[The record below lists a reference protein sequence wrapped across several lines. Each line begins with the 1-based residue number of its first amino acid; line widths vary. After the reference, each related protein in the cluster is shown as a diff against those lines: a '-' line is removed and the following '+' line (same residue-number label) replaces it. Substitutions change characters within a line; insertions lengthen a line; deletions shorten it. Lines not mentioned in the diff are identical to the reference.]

1 MGVWADTTNGLG
13 LALALDVRPGRQQAQ
28 RWTVL
33 AALRD
38 SNRDVTDEAHPARW
52 HDWMQWANV
61 LQLMRGHGR
70 HCLITATSE
79 ADDLS
84 FDDLWLVAVDVDEQA
99 DGETTEGAAAPAGV
113 ADQPGGA
120 RGESV
125 DAVSQAAVK
134 ISGDMNDELD
144 LVEDDQVREL
154 ARLVL
159 TEGAPE
165 FVAGHE
171 LDGEPVE
178 AAWPAAKVGVL
189 GADQGAVTAAGW
201 DLRPAEGWT
210 TETLLDALA
219 TR

>member
-1 MGVWADTTNGLG
+1 MRRPDPTRNQLAMSASAGFLPPRPNIRRPATASFCGVARGRPAVTPTGGGDAEPVAMGVWADTPNGLG

-84 FDDLWLVAVDVDEQA
+84 FDACGWLPSTSMNRRTARPRM
-99 DGETTEGAAAPAGV
+99 APL
-113 ADQPGGA
+113 
-120 RGESV
+120 RG
-125 DAVSQAAVK
+125 
-134 ISGDMNDELD
+134 
-144 LVEDDQVREL
+144 
-154 ARLVL
+154 
-159 TEGAPE
+159 P
-165 FVAGHE
+165 
-171 LDGEPVE
+171 
-178 AAWPAAKVGVL
+178 
-189 GADQGAVTAAGW
+189 
-201 DLRPAEGWT
+201 DLRMQPVAPGRQPT
-210 TETLLDALA
+210 KCHRTPPRSPMT
-219 TR
+219 